1 MIKAALRTYE
11 SLAEFAPDWVAVPGE
26 SIGDL
31 LEERG
36 WTQADFATRTGF
48 TTKHVNLLLK
58 GKAPISEETA
68 LKLERVLGSTAHFW
82 LNLEAQYR
90 EHLARQEA
98 VKALAEYTDWLKE
111 LPLSDMVKFGWV
123 KRVKD
128 KAQQVFECLRYF
140 GVADVAAWRE
150 QYERPVAAYRASA
163 KLIREPAAV
172 SAWLRRGER
181 VAEDMRLGDYDREA
195 FEVTLQQQI
204 RALTAERN
212 PKVFAPKIIELCGQ
226 VGVAVVL
233 APAPKGCPV
242 SGATKW
248 LSASKA
254 LIMLSLRGKSDDKLW
269 FSFFHEA
276 GHLLKHGKRM
286 TFLDILG
293 EDGLNP
299 QEEKEADA
307 FARDLLIPPADYR
320 ALLANSL
327 ISERTIRDFAQQI
340 AVAPGVVLGRLQY
353 DRRIGWQQFN
363 HLKVRYLWGHE
374 TEGK

>member
-1 MIKAALRTYE
+1 MTEIALRTYE
-11 SLAEFAPDWVAVPGE
+11 TLADFAPDWVAVPGE

-36 WTQADFATRTGF
+36 WTQADLATRTGF
-48 TTKHVNLLLK
+48 TRKHVNLLLG
-58 GKAPISEETA
+58 GKAPITEDTA
-68 LKLERVLGSTAHFW
+68 LKLERVLGSTARFW

-98 VKALAEYTDWLKE
+98 VKSLAEHTDWLKE
-111 LPLSDMVKFGWV
+111 LPLADMVRFGWV
-123 KRVKD
+123 RKTKD
-128 KAQQVFECLRYF
+128 KPRQVFECLRYF

-150 QYERPVAAYRASA
+150 QYERPVAAYRASER
-163 KLIREPAAV
+163 LIRTPAAV

-181 VAEDMRLGDYDREA
+181 AAEDMRLGEFNREA
-195 FEVTLQQQI
+195 FESALRNV
-204 RALTAERN
+204 RALTAESD
-212 PKVFAPKIIELCGQ
+212 PKVFIPRLTDLCARA
-226 VGVAVVL
+226 GVAVVL

-248 LSASKA
+248 LGSDKA
-254 LIMLSLRGKSDDKLW
+254 LIMLSLRGKTDDKLW

-299 QEEKEADA
+299 QEEREADA
-307 FARDLLIPPADYR
+307 FARDMLIPPADYR
-320 ALLANSL
+320 GLVAQHALG
-327 ISERTIRDFAQQI
+327 ERAIRHFARQI
-340 AVAPGVVLGRLQY
+340 NVAPGIVLGRLQF
-353 DRRIGWQQFN
+353 DGHLGWQQFN
-363 HLKVRYLWGHE
+363 HLKASYRWNHE
-374 TEGK
+374 V